1 MNGRYPGS
9 RFFEHLPE
17 IISGMEFP
25 KNIRSADLAYSCGY
39 SVGFSPTSLFI
50 CDAKTVSQDK
60 HTKINGVNHNY
71 HTIINLSQN
80 NT

>member
-1 MNGRYPGS
+1 
-9 RFFEHLPE
+9 FFEHLPD

-50 CDAKTVSQDK
+50 CDAKTVTLSK
-60 HTKINGVNHNY
+60 PTKINGVSHQLL
-71 HTIINLSQN
+71 TIINLSQN